1 MTDTATVPKPDPG
14 TTHDLARDLGV
25 SHATSVVV
33 GTIIGSGIF
42 LVPAVMMQAV
52 GTAQMVYAVWI
63 VGGLLSLA
71 GAMSYAELG
80 AMKPQAGGEY
90 VYLRDAYGPL
100 VGFLSAWS
108 WFLIAKPGSIAS
120 ISTGMMLI
128 LGTFRAMAFLAQAA
142 VTWPFAITWGQLIA
156 TVIIA
161 FIAFIN
167 YIGVRRAGN
176 FQLGFT
182 VFKVAIVLGIIV
194 VAFAYQGGTW
204 GNFGTTFEGAR
215 GGIAGFMVAL
225 VAALWAY
232 DGWNNVNM
240 VAGEVRRPERN
251 LPIALIAGVSLVAL
265 LYMLMNAAVQYT
277 MPAGDVAGTPR
288 PATHAMLL
296 ALGAGGAALFSAAI
310 ALQMMATL
318 NGTSMSGARIPFAVA
333 RDGYFFQ
340 RLATVHPRFRTPST
354 AILFQAGLAVVLVLF
369 IGNFAV
375 LISMTIFA
383 EWLFYMAATST
394 VFVFRRREPE
404 APRPYRT
411 FGYPVVPALF
421 VAASGLLLAYTYVEN
436 LKQAAI
442 PLDLV
447 AIGPPLNSLSTAG
460 TLIILAG
467 IPVFYAFAR
476 KRRAG

>member
-1 MTDTATVPKPDPG
+1 MTDSTSPQ
-14 TTHDLARDLGV
+14 HELARDLGV

-80 AMKPQAGGEY
+80 AMRPQAGGEY

-100 VGFLSAWS
+100 AGFLGAWS

-120 ISTGMMLI
+120 VSTGMMLI
-128 LGTFRAMAFLAQAA
+128 LGTFPALGFLTQPA
-142 VTWPFAITWGQLIA
+142 VTWPFAITWAQLWA
-156 TVIIA
+156 TVAIA

-176 FQLGFT
+176 FQLAFT
-182 VFKVAIVLGIIV
+182 VFKVAIVLGIIT
-194 VAFAYQGGTW
+194 VAFAYPGGTW
-204 GNFGTTFEGAR
+204 ANFGTVFEGAR
-215 GGIAGFMVAL
+215 GGVAGFMVAL

-251 LPIALIAGVSLVAL
+251 LPIALIAGVGLVGL
-265 LYMLMNAAVQYT
+265 LYMLMNAAVQYA
-277 MPAGDVAGTPR
+277 MPAEAVAGTPR

-296 ALGAGGAALFSAAI
+296 ALGASGAALFSAAI

-333 RDGYFFQ
+333 RDGYLFS

-354 AILFQAGLAVVLVLF
+354 AIVYQAGMAVVLVLF

-383 EWLFYMAATST
+383 EWLFYMATTST
-394 VFVFRRREPE
+394 LFVFRRREPE
-404 APRPYRT
+404 AARPFRT
-411 FGYPVVPALF
+411 WGYPVVPALF
-421 VAASGLLLAYTYVEN
+421 IAASALLLGYTYVEN
-436 LKQAAI
+436 LRHPAI
-442 PLDLV
+442 PTEV
-447 AIGPPLNSLSTAG
+447 IGPPLNSLSTAG

-467 IPVFYAFAR
+467 VPVFYGFARR
-476 KRRAG
+476 KRRTL